1 MLSPSTRRRS
11 SASTSITA
19 PLRPLS
25 RPAIKITVS
34 PLRIFFSGFSQH
46 LGCERNNL
54 HELHVAQLARHRSE
68 NTRAD
73 GLELVGQEHRGIG
86 IEADQRSIGTPHA
99 ALGAHHH
106 GVVHLALLHLAA
118 RDRILDA
125 DFDDIANRRVSA
137 LLAAPPLDAHK
148 ALGAAVVGYI
158 QNGSHLDHW
167 GWPLIPTGRGL
178 RPAPTPKIYDATW
191 AGTA

>member
-34 PLRIFFSGFSQH
+34 PLRIFFIAASQY
-46 LGCERNNL
+46 LWSERDNL
-54 HELHVAQLARHRSE
+54 HELHVAQLARHRSKDA
-68 NTRAD
+68 RAN

-86 IEADQRSIGTPHA
+86 IETNQRSIGPPHA
-99 ALGAHHH
+99 ALGAYPHR
-106 GVVHLALLHLAA
+106 VVHLAFLHFAA

-137 LLAAPPLDAHK
+137 LRAAQHLDAHQ